1 MNYTSDYG
9 IETLIVYHG
18 SPYQFD
24 SFDLTNIG
32 TGSGASLYGHGIYL
46 TDTRDVANEY
56 ATYRFICSVDGKEYE
71 ILDKSGA
78 LSNITDEV
86 GLNTEKIRAHL
97 DNTHTGVK
105 SSIEELIY
113 AIENG
118 DVKALPAFVYDV
130 TVSVPIESF
139 IDMDKSMRE
148 QTGYIISA
156 AKSDRRC
163 FKATGGIFGKYTGD
177 QSGHDYWLEALRVFG
192 TMESASEH
200 FKRIGISGFSLQ
212 NRHGMFRES
221 GATNYVVFD
230 TDALRITGREDIIPK
245 FSKKASTSS
254 FFRTDNQSQTKS
266 TFKTPR
272 PY

>member
-1 MNYTSDYG
+1 MNCTF
-9 IETLIVYHG
+9 TAYHG

-32 TGSGASLYGHGIYL
+32 IGAGASLYGHGIYL

-71 ILDKSGA
+71 VLDKSGA
-78 LSNITDEV
+78 LSNIADEV
-86 GLNTEKIRAHL
+86 GFDTEKMRTYFDNIRTDAQ
-97 DNTHTGVK
+97 
-105 SSIEELIY
+105 SSLEKLIY
-113 AIENG
+113 SIENG
-118 DVKALPAFVYDV
+118 DVKVLPAFVYHV
-130 TVSVPIESF
+130 TISVPIESF

-148 QTGYIISA
+148 QSGHIISV
-156 AKSDRRC
+156 AKNDRRC
-163 FKATGGIFGKYTGD
+163 FKATGGVFGKYTGD

-192 TMESASEH
+192 SMEAASEH
-200 FKRIGISGFSLQ
+200 FKRIGASGFSVQ

-230 TDALRITGREDIIPK
+230 TDPLRITGREDIIPK

-254 FFRTDNQSQTKS
+254 FFRANNHVQIKRTMKVSK
-266 TFKTPR
+266 R
-272 PY
+272 